1 MRNHCNYI
9 TILAGPCIF
18 PLSRHT
24 QLHLA
29 HRYILTAPNADF
41 ELGCIQI
48 FHKVSKVAV
57 DQLNHQ
63 RLKHHLALDEV
74 SIACTNASTAY
85 TYEPYQVT
93 RSFHAGV

>member
-1 MRNHCNYI
+1 MHSSAHACVTTAIISLFWQARAFSLCQDIHC
-9 TILAGPCIF
+9 CI
-18 PLSRHT
+18 SHT
-24 QLHLA
+24 D
-29 HRYILTAPNADF
+29 ILTAPNADF

-85 TYEPYQVT
+85 T
-93 RSFHAGV
+93 